1 MEEPRSHVARIESL
15 GARVVT
21 EMASGD
27 MVWRVWGA
35 GPPLVLLHGASGSWT
50 HWIRNV
56 LPLAEHFRVLVAD
69 MPGYGESDAPPEP
82 HTADALADLV
92 VAGIEQLLPAPAVF
106 DLAGFSMGAIVG
118 GLVAAR
124 LGARVRRFVLLG
136 PGGLGLVPA
145 PVRTLLRLEPGM
157 DGEAVRH
164 VHRQN
169 LLTLMLARPESADE
183 LAVTLQIDNVAR
195 SRFRSGTIPVSD
207 DLLRAL
213 PAVRAH
219 LAGIWG
225 GRDAFTG
232 HHLAESREVLAAAD
246 PQLDAR
252 VIEAAGH
259 WVNYEAADQV
269 NALLEEWL
277 ARPAR

>member
-21 EMASGD
+21 EVACGD

-56 LPLAEHFRVLVAD
+56 LPLAGHFRVLAAD
-69 MPGYGESDAPPEP
+69 MPGYGDSDAPPEP

-92 VAGIEQLLPAPAVF
+92 VAGIEQMLPAPAVF
-106 DLAGFSMGAIVG
+106 DLAGFSMGAIIG

-157 DGEAVRH
+157 GGEGVRH

-213 PAVRAH
+213 PAIRAH

-232 HHLAESREVLAAAD
+232 HHLVESRQVLATAD
-246 PQLDAR
+246 PTLDAA

-259 WVNYEAADQV
+259 WVNYEAADEV
-269 NALLEEWL
+269 NRLLEEWL